1 MLLPVPSHLS
11 TMRVTYQLR
20 RLLGSVHSNGSV
32 VFMPDGNS
40 ILSAV
45 RNRVIW
51 VDLKEQTS
59 SVMALQVTPNPVQ
72 LKIGWE
78 LLWLTGIH
86 VAAHICCGC
95 DMKGGFKEI
104 WVG

>member
-1 MLLPVPSHLS
+1 
-11 TMRVTYQLR
+11 MRVTYQLR

-32 VFMPDGNS
+32 VFTPDGNS

-59 SVMALQVTPNPVQ
+59 SVMALQVTPNPLQ
-72 LKIGWE
+72 LKIGWG
-78 LLWLTGIH
+78 LLWLAGTHAASH
-86 VAAHICCGC
+86 VCYGC
-95 DMKGGFKEI
+95 DTKDGSKEI
-104 WVG
+104 WAG